1 MGLQMQTEPGR
12 RSFRFLKLIFRQD
25 AFPPPPLPPPVNKLH
40 PEPSLAVFVFLRGGT
55 VSKYEANSF
64 GSRKGRP
71 DTEREV
77 GGGGPDPGSP
87 PPHPPL
93 PQFLLLLLA
102 SSEEAQRTR
111 FCPVCG
117 LAASD
122 PAGLGWDR
130 GEIKKG

>member
-1 MGLQMQTEPGR
+1 MTGLQMQTEPGR

-25 AFPPPPLPPPVNKLH
+25 AFPPPLPPPVNKLH

-87 PPHPPL
+87 PPHPPS
-93 PQFLLLLLA
+93 PN
-102 SSEEAQRTR
+102 SSSSSSHPPRKPKGPDSAPFAGWQHPT
-111 FCPVCG
+111 PLG
-117 LAASD
+117 SD
-122 PAGLGWDR
+122 GT
-130 GEIKKG
+130 GEK